1 MNKYMVVIT
10 PKPYALGVVG
20 EPDLN
25 DEQIMEALG
34 DRFYA
39 ISMKQIF
46 DESMFSIEK
55 RGKDE

>member
-1 MNKYMVVIT
+1 MSKYMVVIT

-20 EPDLN
+20 EPDLS
-25 DEQIMEALG
+25 DEQIIEALG

-55 RGKDE
+55 RGRE